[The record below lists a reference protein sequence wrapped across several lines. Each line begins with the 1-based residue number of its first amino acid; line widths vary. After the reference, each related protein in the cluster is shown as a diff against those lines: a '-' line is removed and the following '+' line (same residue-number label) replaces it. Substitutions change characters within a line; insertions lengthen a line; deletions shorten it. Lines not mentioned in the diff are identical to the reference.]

1 VNGSFLPR
9 SGVRSLSVVVSSL
22 LLVGLCSAA
31 HLSCAR
37 AETKQAVR
45 PAAKPTP
52 VAAARATT
60 EPTGPGLAAYKVK
73 PAYEKAIKQFEIVA
87 TTRPSPTGG
96 TVFIG
101 SSSFT
106 RWKTLEKDEARFKAI
121 NRGFGGSR
129 TDDVLYYAHR
139 LIAPLKPTR
148 IVYYCGTNDLASKRP
163 AATAVANF
171 EAFVTAARQ
180 ESPGVEIFFVAAN
193 VTPKRTMFSLGY
205 RQVNAEV
212 AQWART
218 VPGVHFIDATVG
230 LVDAKGQPKPELFVK
245 DGIHLNDQ
253 GYKIWRANIERA
265 LVADQSEALTAS
277 HTTPAASN
285 Q

>member
-1 VNGSFLPR
+1 MNGSFLR
-9 SGVRSLSVVVSSL
+9 TSGLRSLSVAMTAL
-22 LLVGLCSAA
+22 LLVGLCSATSI
-31 HLSCAR
+31 SCAR
-37 AETKQAVR
+37 SAPKVAVQ
-45 PAAKPTP
+45 P
-52 VAAARATT
+52 VATPAPVTATT

-73 PAYEKAIKQFEIVA
+73 PAYEKAIAQFETVA

-106 RWKTLEKDEARFKAI
+106 RWKTMEKDLAKYKAI

-139 LIAPLKPTR
+139 LLAPLKPTR

-180 ESPGVEIFFVAAN
+180 ESPGVEIFFLAAN
-193 VTPKRTMFSLGY
+193 VTPKRTIFASGY
-205 RQVNAEV
+205 RQVNQEV
-212 AQWART
+212 AKWAAT
-218 VPGVHFIDATVG
+218 VPGVHYVDATAG
-230 LVDAKGQPKPELFVK
+230 LVDDKGMPKGDLFVK

-265 LVADQSEALTAS
+265 LVADQGGALSAS
-277 HTTPAASN
+277 HVTPASAN

>member
-1 VNGSFLPR
+1 MSGSLLR
-9 SGVRSLSVVVSSL
+9 TSGLRSLSVGVSLL
-22 LLVGLCSAA
+22 LLVGLCSTTG
-31 HLSCAR
+31 LSCAR
-37 AETKQAVR
+37 AEPKTAMR
-45 PAAKPTP
+45 PAPKPTP
-52 VAAARATT
+52 VVATT

-73 PAYEKAIKQFEIVA
+73 PDYEKAIKQFETVA
-87 TTRPSPTGG
+87 TTHPSPTGG

-106 RWKTLEKDEARFKAI
+106 RWKTLEKDLAKYKAI

-139 LIAPLKPTR
+139 LLAPLKPAR

-163 AATAVANF
+163 AATVLANF

-180 ESPGVEIFFVAAN
+180 ESPGVEILFLAAN
-193 VTPKRTMFSLGY
+193 VTPKRTIFASGY

-218 VPGVHFIDATVG
+218 VPGVHFVDSTVG

-245 DGIHLNDQ
+245 DGIHLNEQ
-253 GYKIWRANIERA
+253 GYKIWRGNIERA
-265 LVADQSEALTAS
+265 LVTAGQSANSALR
-277 HTTPAASN
+277 
-285 Q
+285 